1 MNREI
6 IFTLNV
12 DNKTAFAVAFFGT
25 IGIAAAKA
33 TIKAVSNIS
42 KPMVKKY
49 EEQYKKFED

>member
-42 KPMVKKY
+42 KPMIKRY
-49 EEQYKKFED
+49 EEQCKKFED